1 MDTNSFWEL
10 IDKSRRA
17 SEGDLEQQIEELG
30 VLLDDLSAEDIV
42 EFQYIFGA
50 HFHTTYTWPLWG
62 AAYVIG
68 GGFCSD
74 DGFDYFRGWLI
85 SRGEKVFN
93 VAQTNPDELVSLI
106 QKSDE
111 DVGCQVEGWQSVG
124 VDAWCRKTGLEY
136 SLFPSS
142 SSLKYFAFPFSPS
155 GVKWSVEDLDRLY
168 PLLTKRFN

>member
-1 MDTNSFWEL
+1 MNTNSFWEL

-17 SEGDLEQQIEELG
+17 SEGDTEQQLEELG
-30 VLLDDLSAEDIV
+30 ALLDDLSTEDIV
-42 EFQYIFGA
+42 EFQNIFDS
-50 HFHTTYTWPLWG
+50 HFQSSYTWPLWG

-68 GGFCSD
+68 GGCSD

-93 VAQTNPDELVSLI
+93 AAQTNPDKLASLI
-106 QKSDE
+106 QECDE

-136 SLFPSS
+136 SAFPSS
-142 SSLKYFAFPFSPS
+142 PPCVQSDDPA
-155 GVKWSVEDLDRLY
+155 GDEWSEEDLDRLY
-168 PLLTKRFN
+168 PQLAKRFS